1 VSSSAQRLSP
11 RCKRKILKYDREKER
26 VSLGLKQVSPNP
38 WDEAEYKFPVGKI
51 VKGKV
56 VSLKDYGAFVELDD
70 GVEGLIHVSEM
81 SWTERVKNPSKYVKV
96 GDAVECKV
104 LEVDTRNKRI
114 SLGMKQ
120 LQDNPW
126 DALELKFPVGAIVEE
141 CEIKSITDFGMF
153 VDVGMGIDGLI
164 HVSDLSWNKKVANPA
179 EKYKKGDKVRA
190 VVLGIDK
197 QAEKFSLGIKQLER
211 DPWENIKSR
220 YRVGQSV
227 EGAVTKIADFGA
239 FMELE
244 EGIEGLIYVSELSEQ
259 RVEKPSD
266 VVKLGEKVRAE
277 ILSIEPKDRRI
288 SLSIKQLGRSE
299 ERANYETYMGD
310 RNKKT
315 SMGDL
320 LGDKLKGALKK
331 DE

>member
-1 VSSSAQRLSP
+1 
-11 RCKRKILKYDREKER
+11 
-26 VSLGLKQVSPNP
+26 
-38 WDEAEYKFPVGKI
+38 
-51 VKGKV
+51 
-56 VSLKDYGAFVELDD
+56 
-70 GVEGLIHVSEM
+70 
-81 SWTERVKNPSKYVKV
+81 
-96 GDAVECKV
+96 
-104 LEVDTRNKRI
+104 
-114 SLGMKQ
+114 MKQ

-179 EKYKKGDKVRA
+179 EKFKKGDKVRA

-220 YRVGQSV
+220 YRIGQSV
-227 EGAVTKIADFGA
+227 EGAVTKITDFGA

-266 VVKLGEKVRAE
+266 VVKLGETVRAE

-320 LGDKLKGALKK
+320 LGEKLKGALKK